1 MSAPIFGSFGRI
13 GTALLAAL
21 AVCILP
27 VGTAHAQFLFGPQ
40 YSSSWGNQVSFGHKH
55 GHGNYH
61 SVQTRARQSPFRS
74 GTRKGT
80 ATTVSFRH
88 KQQPRRSN
96 HRFVQAPTRERQLPF
111 RSGTHKGTA
120 TVSFRHKHQP
130 GHGHLVSFRHKHQL
144 EHGNLVSFRHKYQ
157 HKRAKS
163 ELAKKPE
170 PRHALKTEL
179 AKKPEPR
186 HALKTELAKKP
197 EPRHALKTELAK
209 KPEPRHALKTELA
222 TKPEPQ
228 GPPKGPLQIIIS
240 IADQRISL
248 YDNGALIA
256 RSSVSTGVQGYPT
269 PLGIFSVI
277 SKERWHRSNIYSAA
291 PMPYMQRITW
301 SGIALHAGVLPG
313 YPASHGCIRLSNDF
327 AIRLWHLTE
336 RGTRVIIA
344 PEDVQPVEIANRHLS
359 VPKPKVPSESETAAV
374 AGSGTTAHSSAP
386 AALVR
391 GDELAFA
398 TLKVAPQKV
407 VPISVFVSRKLSRL
421 FVRKG
426 LTPLFDIP
434 VEIHSPEEPLG
445 THVFTAMEPQKD
457 SASRW
462 TVVSMPRAFSHASAG
477 TAQERKEPGERTA
490 EATSPVSLPDSADA
504 ALDRIEI
511 PQDVVEQIS
520 ELLTPGSSLIIS
532 DYGMSSETREDTD
545 FIVVAH

>member
-74 GTRKGT
+74 GARKGT

-130 GHGHLVSFRHKHQL
+130 GHGHLVSFRHKHQPGHGHL
-144 EHGNLVSFRHKYQ
+144 VSFRHKHQLAHGNLVSFRHKYQ

-186 HALKTELAKKP
+186 HALKTELA
-197 EPRHALKTELAK
+197 
-209 KPEPRHALKTELA
+209 

-228 GPPKGPLQIIIS
+228 
-240 IADQRISL
+240 A
-248 YDNGALIA
+248 
-256 RSSVSTGVQGYPT
+256 
-269 PLGIFSVI
+269 
-277 SKERWHRSNIYSAA
+277 
-291 PMPYMQRITW
+291 
-301 SGIALHAGVLPG
+301 
-313 YPASHGCIRLSNDF
+313 C
-327 AIRLWHLTE
+327 
-336 RGTRVIIA
+336 
-344 PEDVQPVEIANRHLS
+344 
-359 VPKPKVPSESETAAV
+359 SE
-374 AGSGTTAHSSAP
+374 
-386 AALVR
+386 
-391 GDELAFA
+391 
-398 TLKVAPQKV
+398 
-407 VPISVFVSRKLSRL
+407 
-421 FVRKG
+421 
-426 LTPLFDIP
+426 
-434 VEIHSPEEPLG
+434 
-445 THVFTAMEPQKD
+445 
-457 SASRW
+457 
-462 TVVSMPRAFSHASAG
+462 
-477 TAQERKEPGERTA
+477 
-490 EATSPVSLPDSADA
+490 
-504 ALDRIEI
+504 DRIGE
-511 PQDVVEQIS
+511 
-520 ELLTPGSSLIIS
+520 
-532 DYGMSSETREDTD
+532 ET
-545 FIVVAH
+545 